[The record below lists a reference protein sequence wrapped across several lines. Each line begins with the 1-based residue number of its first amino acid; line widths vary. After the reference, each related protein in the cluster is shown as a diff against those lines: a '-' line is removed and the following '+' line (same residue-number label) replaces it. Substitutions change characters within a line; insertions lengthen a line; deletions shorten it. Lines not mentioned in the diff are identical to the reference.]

1 MKKALSIALVTF
13 SVSVYAQSPYPSYE
27 FNKSSPSFLVGIR
40 VDSTDQV
47 GEELEFY
54 SVSFESVREFNKR
67 FKKIKNVIEREYSG
81 GFWTCV
87 KEEEGFL
94 ITRLWVPLGGRS
106 SFDVNPIDY

>member
-13 SVSVYAQSPYPSYE
+13 SVSVYAQSLYPSYE

-47 GEELEFY
+47 GEELEY
-54 SVSFESVREFNKR
+54 YIVSFESVREFNKR
-67 FKKIKNVIEREYSG
+67 FKNMKNVIEREYSS

-94 ITRLWVPLGGRS
+94 IKKLWVPLGGRAD
-106 SFDVNPIDY
+106 FNVRPIDY